1 MRRNKKIIIV
11 IISLIAIIISLAIL
25 LGIQVVKAKKIEEN
39 IKKVKEQSS
48 IKTKET
54 NQPFKMKLEKN
65 ENIVF
70 FGDSITEIYPLE
82 DIYDNYQIINSG
94 ISGYKTTDLLEKM
107 DKMLYQYN
115 PTKVILL
122 IGTNDI
128 MKDAS
133 EEKQEETVNNIK
145 KIVNEIKKNRPMAK
159 LYVES
164 LYPVNRNMKKDMVAE
179 RTNEAIQN
187 INKNIEIFCNKK
199 KISYINM
206 YDELTDS
213 DGNFD
218 EKYTYD
224 GLHPS
229 TLGFAKITKVLMPY
243 IYE

>member
-1 MRRNKKIIIV
+1 
-11 IISLIAIIISLAIL
+11 
-25 LGIQVVKAKKIEEN
+25 
-39 IKKVKEQSS
+39 
-48 IKTKET
+48 
-54 NQPFKMKLEKN
+54 MKLEKN

-187 INKNIEIFCNKK
+187 INKNIKSFCNKE

>member
-1 MRRNKKIIIV
+1 MRRSKKIIIV
-11 IISLIAIIISLAIL
+11 IISLIVIIISLTIL
-25 LGIQVVKAKKIEEN
+25 LGVQVVKAKKIEEN

-128 MKDAS
+128 MKDVS
-133 EEKQEETVNNIK
+133 EEKQEETVDNIK

-187 INKNIEIFCNKK
+187 INKNIKSFCNKE

>member
-11 IISLIAIIISLAIL
+11 IISLIVIIISLTIL
-25 LGIQVVKAKKIEEN
+25 LGVQVVKAKKIEEN

-128 MKDAS
+128 MKDVS
-133 EEKQEETVNNIK
+133 EEKQEETVDNIK

-187 INKNIEIFCNKK
+187 INKNIKSFCNKE

>member
-25 LGIQVVKAKKIEEN
+25 LGVQVVKAKKIEEN

-48 IKTKET
+48 IKTTET